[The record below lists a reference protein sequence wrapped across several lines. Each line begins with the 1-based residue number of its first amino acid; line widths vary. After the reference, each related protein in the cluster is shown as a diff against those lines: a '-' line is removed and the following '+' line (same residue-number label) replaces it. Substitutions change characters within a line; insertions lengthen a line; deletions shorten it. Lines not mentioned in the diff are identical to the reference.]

1 MNLFMN
7 IILGAM
13 YGRSDT
19 REEVSLTV
27 SLDWKRETR
36 EGRVEASSG
45 ASFFVFFP
53 LRQLCEASIILA
65 VTIFLNHWFKCGEW
79 AKNLCYYPQQE

>member
-1 MNLFMN
+1 MNLCMN
-7 IILGAM
+7 IMLGAM

-19 REEVSLTV
+19 REEVSFTV

-45 ASFFVFFP
+45 ASFFCFFS

-65 VTIFLNHWFKCGEW
+65 ADNKIVFWPTPHT
-79 AKNLCYYPQQE
+79 